1 MIQLMGSITSH
12 FVYEK
17 IELDYQIFKLL
28 LRRWVLTVEVGP
40 FTKVLLL
47 GNLLAQANPAPKK
60 YKTFLKSMKNM
71 VANLG
76 SQVESQRIVTTRR
89 LYQRTIPASIKSS
102 TKDLSL
108 ITT

>member
-1 MIQLMGSITSH
+1 MVGVEPTSRA
-12 FVYEK
+12 YNAS
-17 IELDYQIFKLL
+17 
-28 LRRWVLTVEVGP
+28 VLTTILHEQNSQLKKK
-40 FTKVLLL
+40 TKFF
-47 GNLLAQANPAPKK
+47 QHKYPKH
-60 YKTFLKSMKNM
+60 YVQFPISMNSLT
-71 VANLG
+71 ANLG

>member
-1 MIQLMGSITSH
+1 MKT
-12 FVYEK
+12 
-17 IELDYQIFKLL
+17 L

-40 FTKVLLL
+40 FTKVLL
-47 GNLLAQANPAPKK
+47 GNMPDLSLRASQSCAEK
-60 YKTFLKSMKNM
+60 YKIFLKSMKYM